1 MEQQMKVKQRTS
13 KTRTGGDQQADNN
26 VSTTASKGSIS
37 RHSTN
42 KTSTKKATSTLASVL
57 QGLALSVL
65 FVFLAS
71 YLITDSWFWGYKGKY
86 INRRHWFP
94 PKEIVFTPRELAK
107 YDGSD
112 PTKNIY
118 LAIRGE
124 VFDVTAGRPYYSKGG
139 GYGFFSGKDASRAYT
154 TGCFQ
159 THLTHDL
166 RGLTPAQV
174 ADIDGWANFYRN
186 HQKYFRVGTVILDP
200 IDPNSPIPED
210 CHKPVSP
217 KPSS

>member
-1 MEQQMKVKQRTS
+1 MEQQKKSVKQRHS
-13 KTRTGGDQQADNN
+13 NNRNDQADEAK
-26 VSTTASKGSIS
+26 STRSSSS
-37 RHSTN
+37 RKHLP
-42 KTSTKKATSTLASVL
+42 KKASSSWKQSVI
-57 QGLALSVL
+57 QGFFLSVL

-86 INRRHWFP
+86 TNLRHWFP
-94 PKEIVFTPRELAK
+94 KKQIVLTQKELAK

-118 LAIRGE
+118 LAIKGE

-154 TGCFQ
+154 TGCFE

-166 RGLTPAQV
+166 RGLSAQQLAEV
-174 ADIDGWANFYRN
+174 DGWASFYRN
-186 HQKYFRVGTVILDP
+186 HQKYFKIGTVILDP
-200 IDPNSPIPED
+200 IDPASPVPED
-210 CHKPVSP
+210 CRQPVAS
-217 KPSS
+217 KPST

>member
-1 MEQQMKVKQRTS
+1 MDQQKSVKQRHT
-13 KTRTGGDQQADNN
+13 KNRHKDDQHGAPLVD
-26 VSTTASKGSIS
+26 GSS
-37 RHSTN
+37 RHSLKKS
-42 KTSTKKATSTLASVL
+42 KTSTKASSSWKQSVL
-57 QGLALSVL
+57 QGLCLSVV
-65 FVFLAS
+65 FFFLAS
-71 YLITDSWFWGYKGKY
+71 YIITDTWLWGYKGKY
-86 INRRHWFP
+86 TNLRYWFP
-94 PKEIVFTPRELAK
+94 PKELVFTQKELSQ

-118 LAIRGE
+118 LAIKGE

-166 RGLTPAQV
+166 RGLTAQQL

-186 HQKYFRVGTVILDP
+186 HQKYFKVGTVILDP
-200 IDPNSPIPED
+200 IDPASPIPED
-210 CHKPVSP
+210 CRQPVAP

>member
-1 MEQQMKVKQRTS
+1 MEQQKTVKQCNP
-13 KTRTGGDQQADNN
+13 KTRTGGNRQVDND
-26 VSTTASKGSIS
+26 STTSKGSTS
-37 RHSTN
+37 RNSTTKAAKA
-42 KTSTKKATSTLASVL
+42 KTTTTTVASVL
-57 QGLALSVL
+57 QGVVLSVV

-86 INRRHWFP
+86 TNLRHWFP
-94 PKEIVFTPRELAK
+94 PKEMVFTQRELAK

-118 LAIRGE
+118 LAIKGE

-166 RGLTPAQV
+166 RGLSQAQLE
-174 ADIDGWANFYRN
+174 DIDGWANFYRN
-186 HQKYFRVGTVILDP
+186 HQKYFKVGTVILDP
-200 IDPNSPIPED
+200 IDPDSPIPED
-210 CHKPVSP
+210 CRQPVAP